1 MKITIDDKLL
11 SKYKLTREQFFFMLS
26 IAHKIDDKDINS
38 LLNQKFYI
46 SQSYTGNI
54 PQQNYFLSHDGVNM
68 INKILLE
75 SEHLGSDQKNRLEIL
90 AKTLQSMFP
99 EGKKDGTNNY
109 WRGNMPEIRD
119 RMQMFFKRFGDYPD
133 DTIIQATQKYI
144 DSFGMNTRLMKTL
157 KYFISKKKEDGNT
170 EYDLLTFIENLNSN
184 ESNILETTKII

>member
-11 SKYKLTREQFFFMLS
+11 SKYKLSREQFFFMLS
-26 IAHKIDDKDINS
+26 LAHKIDDKDINS
-38 LLNQKFYI
+38 LVNHKFYI
-46 SQSYTGNI
+46 SQSYNGNI
-54 PQQNYFLSHDGVNM
+54 PQQNYFLSHAGVNM

-75 SEHLGSDQKNRLEIL
+75 SEHLGSDQKNRLEVL
-90 AKTLQSMFP
+90 SKTLQSMFP
-99 EGKKDGTNNY
+99 EGKKEGTNNY

-119 RMQMFFKRFGDYPD
+119 RLQVFFKRFGDYSD
-133 DTIIQATQKYI
+133 DIIIQATQKYI

-184 ESNILETTKII
+184 ESAVLETTRII